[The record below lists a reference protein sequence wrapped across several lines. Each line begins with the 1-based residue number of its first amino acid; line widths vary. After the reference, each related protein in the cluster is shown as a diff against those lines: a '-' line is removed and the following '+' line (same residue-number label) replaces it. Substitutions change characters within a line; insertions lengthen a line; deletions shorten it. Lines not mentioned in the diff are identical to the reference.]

1 MDRLFGFDSVSA
13 HDDNVELLFT
23 IYEPT
28 ELAVVESVLRD
39 AEIPYLCRE
48 RGSGGMMKIIAGFS
62 VFGTDVFVLKEH
74 FEVAKSIFESS
85 EFVYDK
91 DGMPSE
97 DEND

>member
-1 MDRLFGFDSVSA
+1 MDRFFGFDSVSA
-13 HDDNVELLFT
+13 HDGNVELLFT

-39 AEIPYLCRE
+39 ADIPYLCRE

-74 FEVAKSIFESS
+74 LELAKSIFESS
-85 EFVYDK
+85 EFVYDE
-91 DGMPSE
+91 DVMPSE
-97 DEND
+97 EEDD